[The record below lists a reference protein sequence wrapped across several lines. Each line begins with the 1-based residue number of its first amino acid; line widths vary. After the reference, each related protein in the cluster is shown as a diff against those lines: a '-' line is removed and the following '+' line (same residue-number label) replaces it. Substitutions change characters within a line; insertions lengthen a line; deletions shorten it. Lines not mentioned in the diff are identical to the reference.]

1 VPVWDAFVRVT
12 HWAVAILVVIELANE
27 AGANPWHRYLGYAAA
42 ALVLARLAWGLVTRG
57 EARLARMAATATE
70 AAAYLRAPRAYL
82 GHNPLGALMAFLLW
96 TLILAVGISGWL
108 TQLDAYWGEEWLQ
121 QLHEV
126 LAYILGACALL
137 HVGGVLVTSRR
148 YRINLIAAML
158 TGKKWLPGSRD
169 KHVPG

>member
-1 VPVWDAFVRVT
+1 VPVWDVFIRVT

-42 ALVLARLAWGLVTRG
+42 GLVLARLAWGLVTRG

-70 AAAYLRAPRAYL
+70 APAYLRAPRAYL
-82 GHNPLGALMAFLLW
+82 GHNPLGVLMAFLLW
-96 TLILAVGISGWL
+96 MLILAVGITGWM

-126 LAYILGACALL
+126 LAYVLGGCALL

-148 YRINLIAAML
+148 YRTNLVGAML
-158 TGKKWLPGSRD
+158 SGKKWLPGSRD
-169 KHVPG
+169 GRAPG

>member
-1 VPVWDAFVRVT
+1 VLVWDAFVRVT
-12 HWAVAILVVIELANE
+12 HWAIAILVVAELVNE

-42 ALVLARLAWGLVTRG
+42 ALVIARLAWGLVSSG
-57 EARLARMAATATE
+57 EARLARMAATAAE
-70 AAAYLRAPRAYL
+70 ARAYLRSSRAYL

-96 TLILAVGISGWL
+96 TLILAVGISGWM

-137 HVGGVLVTSRR
+137 HIGGVLVTSRLHR
-148 YRINLIAAML
+148 VNLVAAML
-158 TGKKWLPGSRD
+158 SGKKRLPG
-169 KHVPG
+169 V